1 MKTLW
6 ERLSEENKLIL
17 LENQKTYP
25 TLYGSIISNLK
36 NTFGWTNLSVS
47 DAHNLVQDLTN
58 YDKDFITILDELFN
72 NN

>member
-6 ERLSEENKLIL
+6 ERLSEENQLIL
-17 LENQKTYP
+17 LENQITYP

-36 NTFGWTNLSVS
+36 NTYGWTNLNVS
-47 DAHNLVQDLTN
+47 DAHNLVQDLTK
-58 YDKDFITILDELFN
+58 YEKDFITILDELFN

>member
-6 ERLSEENKLIL
+6 DRLSEENQLIL
-17 LENQKTYP
+17 LENQITYP

-36 NTFGWTNLSVS
+36 NTFGWTNLNVS
-47 DAHNLVQDLTN
+47 DAHHLVQDLTK

>member
-6 ERLSEENKLIL
+6 ERLSEENQLIL
-17 LENQKTYP
+17 LENQITYP
-25 TLYGSIISNLK
+25 TLYSSIVSNLK
-36 NTFGWTNLSVS
+36 NTYGWTNLNVY
-47 DAHNLVQDLTN
+47 DAHHLVKDLTK

>member
-6 ERLSEENKLIL
+6 DRLSERNQFKLL
-17 LENQKTYP
+17 SNQITYP

-36 NTFGWTNLSVS
+36 NTYGWTNLSVS
-47 DAHNLVQDLTN
+47 DAHHLVQDLTK
-58 YDKDFITILDELFN
+58 YDKDFITILHELFN

>member
-1 MKTLW
+1 MKNLW

-17 LENQKTYP
+17 LENQITYP

-47 DAHNLVQDLTN
+47 DAHHLVQDLTK

>member
-6 ERLSEENKLIL
+6 ERLSERNQFKLL
-17 LENQKTYP
+17 SNQITYP

-36 NTFGWTNLSVS
+36 NTYGWTNLNVS
-47 DAHNLVQDLTN
+47 DAHNLVQDLTKN
-58 YDKDFITILDELFN
+58 DKDFITLLDELFN

>member
-6 ERLSEENKLIL
+6 DRLSEENQLIL
-17 LENQKTYP
+17 LQNQKTYP
-25 TLYGSIISNLK
+25 TLYSSIVSNLK

-47 DAHNLVQDLTN
+47 DAHHLVQDLTK
-58 YDKDFITILDELFN
+58 YDKDFITILHELFN

>member
-6 ERLSEENKLIL
+6 ERLSEKNQFIL
-17 LENQKTYP
+17 LTNQIKFP

-36 NTFGWTNLSVS
+36 NTYGWTNLNVS
-47 DAHNLVQDLTN
+47 DAHHLVEDLTK

>member
-6 ERLSEENKLIL
+6 ERLSEENQLIL
-17 LENQKTYP
+17 LENQITYP

-47 DAHNLVQDLTN
+47 DAHHLVQDLTK

>member
-1 MKTLW
+1 MKNLW
-6 ERLSEENKLIL
+6 ERLSEENQLIL
-17 LENQKTYP
+17 LTNQITYP

-36 NTFGWTNLSVS
+36 NTYGWTNLNVS
-47 DAHNLVQDLTN
+47 DAHHLVQDLTK

>member
-1 MKTLW
+1 MKNLW
-6 ERLSEENKLIL
+6 ERLSQENQLIL
-17 LENQKTYP
+17 LENQITYP

-36 NTFGWTNLSVS
+36 KTYGWTNLSVS
-47 DAHNLVQDLTN
+47 DAHHLVQDLTK

>member
-1 MKTLW
+1 MKNLW
-6 ERLSEENKLIL
+6 ERLSEENQLIL
-17 LENQKTYP
+17 LQNQKTYP

-47 DAHNLVQDLTN
+47 DASYLVQDLSKD
-58 YDKDFITILDELFN
+58 DKDFITILDKLFN